1 MSVILNELGFTWP
14 DGAVAL
20 EGITGTFG
28 PGSTGLVGD
37 NGSGKSTLLR
47 LIAGELTPTSGSVA
61 VDGEVGHLRQN
72 LTLRVEDTA
81 ADLLG
86 ISDTLAA
93 LRAIEAGQTA
103 EALFEAVGD
112 DWDVEARARALL
124 DEIGLGSVALD
135 RRVGAMSGGEAMLVA
150 LAGVRLRRTAVTL
163 LDEPTNNLDRAA
175 RTAVYG
181 MVERWP
187 GVVIVVS
194 HDTTLLE
201 QLSNTAEIHRGE
213 LSVFGGPYRQ
223 WRAHLQAEQ
232 DAAVQAART
241 AEQAVK
247 VEKRQRVEAET
258 RLARRRRTAQRT
270 RDSVPRIVANMRASA
285 AQVSAGRL
293 RSGHDDRL
301 QAARQAADDASA
313 RVRADEHIRVELPD
327 PQLPAGRRLAEVN
340 GGDGT
345 LYITGPERIALSG
358 PNGVGKTTFL
368 EQMMRSGAVRTDRV
382 GWLPQRLDGL
392 DDTATVL
399 QTVQAA
405 APNTDV
411 ETIRGQLARF
421 LLRGDSVHRTVG
433 GLSGGERFRVAL
445 ARLLL
450 AEPPSQL
457 VILDEPTN
465 NLDITSVDQLVD
477 ALTAYRGALLVVSH
491 DDAFLARLDIDRFWE
506 MSDGGRIR
514 ETDRLEP

>member
-1 MSVILNELGFTWP
+1 MSVILTELGFTWP

-20 EGITGTFG
+20 HGITGTFG
-28 PGSTGLVGD
+28 PGATGLVGD

-47 LIAGELTPTSGSVA
+47 LIAGDLTPTSGSIGI
-61 VDGEVGHLRQN
+61 DGDVGYLHQN
-72 LTLRVEDTA
+72 LTLHVEDTA

-86 ISDTLAA
+86 ISKLLAA

-103 EALFEAVGD
+103 EVLFDTVGD

-124 DEIGLGSVALD
+124 DEIGVGSVTLD
-135 RRVGAMSGGEAMLVA
+135 RRVGEMSGGEAMLVA

-175 RTAVYG
+175 RAAVYA

-194 HDTTLLE
+194 HDTTLLD
-201 QLSNTAEIHRGE
+201 QLSNTADIHAGR
-213 LSVFGGPYRQ
+213 LTVFGGPYQQ

-247 VEKRQRVEAET
+247 VEKRHRVEAET
-258 RLARRRRTAQRT
+258 TLARRLRTAQRT

-313 RVRADEHIRVELPD
+313 RVRIDEHIRVELPD
-327 PQLPAGRRLAEVN
+327 PQLPAGRQLAAVE

-345 LYITGPERIALSG
+345 LYVTGPERIALIG

-368 EQMMRSGAVRTDRV
+368 EDLMRSDALRTDRV
-382 GWLPQRLDGL
+382 GFLPQRLDGL
-392 DDTATVL
+392 DDAATVL
-399 QTVQAA
+399 ETVWSA
-405 APNTDV
+405 APDIDA

-433 GLSGGERFRVAL
+433 GLSGGSGSGWRW
-445 ARLLL
+445 
-450 AEPPSQL
+450 P
-457 VILDEPTN
+457 
-465 NLDITSVDQLVD
+465 
-477 ALTAYRGALLVVSH
+477 GC
-491 DDAFLARLDIDRFWE
+491 FWPNRRR
-506 MSDGGRIR
+506 SW
-514 ETDRLEP
+514 